1 MKRWGF
7 FIAAGLLQVV
17 LHSRIILVDFRSVFG
32 RLRTDLEFDKNFEK
46 FSESL
51 EARFKK
57 C

>member
-17 LHSRIILVDFRSVFG
+17 SHFWIIIVHFRSVFG
-32 RLRTDLEFDKNFEK
+32 RLRTDLEFDKNFER

-51 EARFKK
+51 EERFKK
-57 C
+57 Y